1 MSIFHRLMAAPRAL
15 GLALF
20 VFAALPLFLI
30 LAYDARIAWGA
41 LYGIPLAALAALGLT
56 LLILPPERIEEDSQ
70 ALPEI
75 GAQGASAQRSG
86 VFLFFGGAL
95 LIAALGALFG
105 QAGVSAGLILSALSF
120 IALGIARAGS
130 SSSSFALGFGFALL
144 ILFPFL
150 GEYGL
155 WDPWETHYGEV
166 AREIL
171 ARNDWISLWW
181 AQDHFFFSKPIL
193 IFWLEALSMSALGV
207 DPMPDANPERL
218 ELAIRLPTALLALI
232 SVLLVQRAVERFYG
246 ARAGIVAV
254 ITLVSLPHFTLL
266 ARQAITDMPLVAC
279 VMSALALLALAFA
292 EPKESATQPR
302 SWRVGRLKLSA
313 THALLF
319 TLSLIVLP
327 QALYLI
333 GLNLELGGER
343 AFGLV
348 PDRFLFGSA
357 GNADMTGNPE
367 HRVMSPSVAMR
378 IGPIDLAQ
386 PIFQGL
392 LHLIFLF
399 FALRLIAREET
410 RRGLLLSAFYLFCAL
425 GFMAKGLPG
434 LALPGV
440 AALFYLIVTKRFS
453 LLFRGELRIWRGLL
467 IISVVSL
474 PWYLAMCVRHGASF
488 LNRLLIHDHINR
500 LAAGVHGDKG
510 AIGYFLEQLGAATFP
525 FTGLLLLG
533 LAAALT
539 TKPKERGGA
548 DLLLVFTLFFFG
560 AFTLFNAMVTKFHHY
575 IFPAVPPLAVLFAVF
590 YERYLGKERESSKD
604 ELIGIIFSAIA
615 ALLLALGVAGLV
627 GDPRGI
633 LPEGHEGFDAIFER
647 SLPLGASIAML
658 VGAAASFYLATRKLA
673 LPPPSP
679 SDQTLAAG
687 ALLSASI
694 LAFVGRDLSWAID
707 ARPYGY
713 ERLIQLF
720 IYLYRRPFPD
730 HLDYRPIFTGFAFAA
745 TLFSIGLAFRR
756 TRPASSRGFLGL
768 ALAFAIF
775 VNGFYMRDLSDH
787 WSQRPLFERYYELRE
802 EGDLIGAW
810 QMNWK
815 GENLYTGNRIHT
827 FINAD
832 DEMRELVAGA
842 EGRDV
847 YFVLEHTRLDR
858 FKERHLGR
866 QIEELTTLRDCNKF
880 ILVRTEGGPINPK
893 ISKRSSR
900 EGE

>member
-1 MSIFHRLMAAPRAL
+1 MAAPRAL

-20 VFAALPLFLI
+20 ALAALPLFLI
-30 LAYDARIAWGA
+30 LAYDERIAWGA
-41 LYGIPLAALAALGLT
+41 LYGIPLSALAAFGLT
-56 LLILPPERIEEDSQ
+56 LAILPPAAINEQEATIADEPGLGVGLFAS
-70 ALPEI
+70 I
-75 GAQGASAQRSG
+75 G
-86 VFLFFGGAL
+86 FGSAL
-95 LIAALGALFG
+95 LTIALGALFG
-105 QAGVSAGLILSALSF
+105 APGVSAAVIAASLGF
-120 IALGIARAGS
+120 IALGLARPALSGG
-130 SSSSFALGFGFALL
+130 ALGFGLALL

-171 ARNDWISLWW
+171 ARNDWITLWW

-193 IFWLEALSMSALGV
+193 IFWMEALSMSALGV
-207 DPMPDANPERL
+207 DPLPDANPERL

-232 SVLLVQRAVERFYG
+232 AVLLVQRAVARFYG
-246 ARAGIVAV
+246 ARAGVVAV
-254 ITLVSLPHFTLL
+254 ITMITLPHFTLL

-292 EPKESATQPR
+292 EKRDGGTPR
-302 SWRVGRLKLSA
+302 AVRLGPWALSA
-313 THALLF
+313 KHALLF
-319 TLSLIVLP
+319 ALSLIVLP

-333 GLNLELGGER
+333 GLNLQFGGASGGLGW
-343 AFGLV
+343 AS
-348 PDRFLFGSA
+348 DSFLFGSA

-367 HRVMSPSVAMR
+367 HRVMSPSAALR
-378 IGPIDLAQ
+378 LGPIELAQ

-392 LHLIFLF
+392 LHLGLLF
-399 FALRLIAREET
+399 IALRSIAREET
-410 RRGLLLSAFYLFCAL
+410 RRGLLLSGFYLFCAL
-425 GFMAKGLPG
+425 AFMAKGLPG
-434 LALPGV
+434 IALPGV
-440 AALFYLIVTKRFS
+440 AALFYLIVARRFG
-453 LLFRGELRIWRGLL
+453 LLFRGELRILRGLL

-474 PWYLAMCVRHGASF
+474 PWYLAMCARHGMSF

-525 FTGLLLLG
+525 FTGLLIVA
-533 LAAALT
+533 LAAALASR
-539 TKPKERGGA
+539 TKARGDEARGGR

-590 YERYLGKERESSKD
+590 FERYLGDASERRRD
-604 ELIGIIFSAIA
+604 EIAGYILA
-615 ALLLALGVAGLV
+615 ALAAIFLALGVAGLV
-627 GDPRGI
+627 GDPRGVV
-633 LPEGHEGFDAIFER
+633 PEGHEGFDAIFDR
-647 SLPLGASIAML
+647 ALPLPLSIAL
-658 VGAAASFYLATRKLA
+658 LAASALSFYLSARR
-673 LPPPSP
+673 LPIPEPSGG
-679 SDQTLAAG
+679 DKALAAG
-687 ALLSASI
+687 AILSATV
-694 LAFVGRDLSWAID
+694 LALVGRDLSWATD

-730 HLDYRPIFTGFAFAA
+730 HLDYRPIFTGFAVAA
-745 TLFSIGLAFRR
+745 SLFSIALAFRR
-756 TRPASSRGFLGL
+756 TRPAASRGFLGL
-768 ALAFAIF
+768 ALAFALF

-815 GENLYTGNRIHT
+815 GENIYTGNRVHT

-893 ISKRSSR
+893 SSKRSSR